1 MNLLWSRIYDLIIKT
16 LLCSENY
23 IQANMKKN
31 GCHRTNCYE
40 LFGFDVLIDSDLKPW
55 LLEVNI
61 SPSMATDAPLDLMIK
76 STLCV
81 DTFNLVGIKRFD
93 RKNESMNEQA
103 ACRSISSVS
112 SVSSFHS
119 PSSPTFQKKLFQQ
132 GVINDEIILF
142 EDKK

>member
-1 MNLLWSRIYDLIIKT
+1 
-16 LLCSENY
+16 
-23 IQANMKKN
+23 
-31 GCHRTNCYE
+31 
-40 LFGFDVLIDSDLKPW
+40 
-55 LLEVNI
+55 
-61 SPSMATDAPLDLMIK
+61 
-76 STLCV
+76 
-81 DTFNLVGIKRFD
+81 
-93 RKNESMNEQA
+93 MNEQA